1 MYKLIWD
8 EHGSF
13 NNHRDTD
20 LKDAFQYIQELGK
33 TGNLSIWIDGLDEL
47 GSLTK
52 KESNDAGG
60 VALHPNKEIY
70 MKTLFVGILR
80 QKILPGAR
88 VVATGRNTGAV
99 NTQNIRVQARA
110 GCHG

>member
-13 NNHRDTD
+13 NDHRDKD
-20 LKDAFQYIQELGK
+20 LKDAFQYIKELDK

-60 VALHPNKEIY
+60 VALHSNKDIY
-70 MKTLFVGILR
+70 PKTLFVGILR

-99 NTQNIRVQARA
+99 NTEYT
-110 GCHG
+110 

>member
-13 NNHRDTD
+13 NDHRDKD

-52 KESNDAGG
+52 KESNDSGQ
-60 VALHPNKEIY
+60 
-70 MKTLFVGILR
+70 R
-80 QKILPGAR
+80 D
-88 VVATGRNTGAV
+88 
-99 NTQNIRVQARA
+99 
-110 GCHG
+110 